1 MTDYHD
7 VRDALCNMRDQPDG
21 TLGINGKRLLSDAM
35 AYCLASHF
43 VRALRAAESG
53 GMEEGIAAL
62 TATERAG
69 WVSSSL

>member
-21 TLGINGKRLLSDAM
+21 TMGINGKRLLTDWT
-35 AYCLASHF
+35 AYTLAPHF

-53 GMEEGIAAL
+53 GMKEGIAAL
-62 TATERAG
+62 TATEG
-69 WVSSSL
+69 TG

>member
-21 TLGINGKRLLSDAM
+21 PMGVNGKRLLTDWT
-35 AYCLASHF
+35 AYTLAPDC

-53 GMEEGIAAL
+53 GMKEGVAAL
-62 TATERAG
+62 TATERTG
-69 WVSSSL
+69 